1 MAPFLRFR
9 LPKYVLGTN
18 EPNERDEYGCLRGRA
33 GEKGLRSG
41 VFTRDA
47 ASLALELL
55 HAMLLGVLNRKA

>member
-41 VFTRDA
+41 VA